1 MQEIILIFNFFQYVE
16 NCLACF
22 FDLNKNKIKIVGLKR
37 IDPLQIN

>member
-22 FDLNKNKIKIVGLKR
+22 FDLKKKKIVGLKR
-37 IDPLQIN
+37 INPLQIN

>member
-22 FDLNKNKIKIVGLKR
+22 FDLKKKKKLLG
-37 IDPLQIN
+37 